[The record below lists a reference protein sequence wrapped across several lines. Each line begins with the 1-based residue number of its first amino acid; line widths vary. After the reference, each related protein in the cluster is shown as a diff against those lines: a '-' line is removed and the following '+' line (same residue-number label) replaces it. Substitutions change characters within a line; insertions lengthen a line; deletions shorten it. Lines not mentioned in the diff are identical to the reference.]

1 VACGHEVWFQT
12 VLPFQSSH
20 KQPVNFQLLL
30 KGCQISPVEPDV
42 TILSSSLLHCQLS
55 SPNATT
61 LHKKWRADKQ
71 AGPKPLHQLWIAP
84 FPLLKWKPITVPS
97 RYRRRSWAG
106 AYLQFC
112 TTNCAGS
119 SGQSCTSHGAGASK
133 DGKGGKRAVP
143 PAGSPRSYYLL
154 CPPLQIIQEAG
165 GQM

>member
-1 VACGHEVWFQT
+1 MINDPTSRPKPKPRQQSVKNPS
-12 VLPFQSSH
+12 LP
-20 KQPVNFQLLL
+20 
-30 KGCQISPVEPDV
+30 PDV

-143 PAGSPRSYYLL
+143 PAGSPRSSFLL
-154 CPPLQIIQEAG
+154 CSPLKSSDNTRGREDKWTIG
-165 GQM
+165 NR